1 MDHIRVSNQYKTT
14 FVHERL
20 LDIPTLHKDIVYRK
34 THKNLVADSRL
45 ITQNG
50 LDVRLE
56 KIKRQKHDAK
66 VVNGKF
72 YPQPT
77 RYGYR
82 LTGLPH
88 RSLTLQ
94 EMREFVA
101 SLTAIVNN
109 ERE

>member
-1 MDHIRVSNQYKTT
+1 MDNIRLSNQYKTA

-20 LDIPTLHKDIVYRK
+20 LDVPTLHKDLPIRK
-34 THKNLVADSRL
+34 TRKNLVADTRL
-45 ITQNG
+45 ITQND

-82 LTGLPH
+82 ITGLPQ
-88 RSLTLQ
+88 RTLNLS
-94 EMREFVA
+94 EMRELA
-101 SLTAIVNN
+101 YNLNLMLQS